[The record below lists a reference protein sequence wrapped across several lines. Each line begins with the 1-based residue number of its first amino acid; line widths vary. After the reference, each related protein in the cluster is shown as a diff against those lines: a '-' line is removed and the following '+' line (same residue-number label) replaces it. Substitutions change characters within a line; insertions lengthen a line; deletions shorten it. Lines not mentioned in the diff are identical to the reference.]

1 MEKGCLYGY
10 ARCSTKEQ
18 CEDRQVIALRAF
30 GVPEHCIV
38 VEKMSGQNFKRPLYC
53 DLIKTLKP
61 SDTLVVKSVDRL
73 GRSYDD
79 VIDNW
84 RIITREIGAHIVV
97 LDFPILDTRQSELNL
112 TGAFIADLVLQILS
126 YFSEM
131 EFSQI
136 RQRQAEGI
144 AAAKAKGTKFGRV
157 PKERPSQ
164 YEDLREKWR
173 RNEISAREASRRL
186 GISHSTFLS
195 WVNTE

>member
-1 MEKGCLYGY
+1 MEKGSLYGY

-18 CEDRQVIALRAF
+18 NEDRQVIALLEY
-30 GVPEHCIV
+30 GVPMQSIV
-38 VEKMSGQNFKRPLYC
+38 VEKMSGKNFKRPPYC

-73 GRSYDD
+73 GRCYDD

-112 TGAFIADLVLQILS
+112 TGSFIADLVLQILS

-144 AAAKAKGTKFGRV
+144 AAAKAKGTRFGRT
-157 PKERPSQ
+157 PKERPEQ
-164 YEDLREKWR
+164 YNVLREKWKQGG
-173 RNEISAREASRRL
+173 ISAREASRQL

-195 WVNTE
+195 WVNSE

>member
-1 MEKGCLYGY
+1 MDKGSLYGY

-18 CEDRQVIALRAF
+18 NEDRQVIALLEY
-30 GVPEHCIV
+30 GVPKQSIV
-38 VEKMSGQNFKRPLYC
+38 VEKMSGKNFKRPLYC

-144 AAAKAKGTKFGRV
+144 AAAKAKGTRFGRT
-157 PKERPSQ
+157 PKERPEQ
-164 YEDLREKWR
+164 YVELREQWKQGQ
-173 RNEISAREASRRL
+173 ISAREASRQL

-195 WVNTE
+195 WVNSE